1 MKCFICDQE
10 LDLNKCTKF
19 DTKCFI
25 LNLPIIRYECYHC
38 NLIFGDLN
46 YIAWD
51 QNTIKLKYQEAYLS
65 YKEGD
70 TFTAELHAF
79 NSLSPNKNG
88 TYLNFASG
96 QLNKTNQYL
105 QNLGYN
111 VYGFEPY
118 SYSGND
124 KSIITSFQQLKSYK
138 FDGIFANNAIEHLQ
152 NPIQDMAF
160 LRSLL
165 KPNGAVTQTTGCYSY
180 RYEFTCFHFFYFI
193 GESLKILSQKAGY
206 VDLIKLDYNPTIEN
220 EGYLFRNGN

>member
-1 MKCFICDQE
+1 MINPVWIPVGNASNYNITSVLSLTSSDWLIYIYGVHYNSATGQYIPVRTE
-10 LDLNKCTKF
+10 LNK
-19 DTKCFI
+19 
-25 LNLPIIRYECYHC
+25 
-38 NLIFGDLN
+38 
-46 YIAWD
+46 A
-51 QNTIKLKYQEAYLS
+51 
-65 YKEGD
+65 
-70 TFTAELHAF
+70 
-79 NSLSPNKNG
+79 NKNG

-118 SYSGND
+118 SYFGND
-124 KSIITSFQQLKSYK
+124 NTIITSFQQLQSYK
-138 FDGIFANNAIEHLQ
+138 FDGIFANNTIEHLQ

-165 KPNGAVTQTTGCYSY
+165 KPNGALTQTTGCYSY
-180 RYEFTCFHFFYFI
+180 RYDFTCFHFFYFI

-206 VDLIKLDYNPTIEN
+206 IDLIKLDYNPAIEN